1 MINSGDNII
10 DRIAIS
16 VTPAIRLHFD
26 FCSSIAL
33 RKPPSSTSRLPSNR
47 REMYTSAKQI
57 PDYRWPRI
65 TFTYSI
71 HLPLHT
77 GGYRILPRSG
87 GAASDTSCRKRVEG
101 EEEGAGT
108 GRIRRIARSPSG
120 RATDDD
126 KNGGIFIATV
136 NAVSCLPSCL
146 RRAYIMVF
154 SIIVRA
160 CIFLKFRPTKDNRAI
175 DNKWRA
181 IRRNR
186 VFTVKIILEF
196 PISTAETWL
205 SITTFCRWDR
215 VIST

>member
-1 MINSGDNII
+1 MINSDDNII

-33 RKPPSSTSRLPSNR
+33 RKPPSPTSRLPSNR
-47 REMYTSAKQI
+47 HEMYTSAKQI

-87 GAASDTSCRKRVEG
+87 VGGELVAILRTGKGLRERRTRRERRRSANRV
-101 EEEGAGT
+101 
-108 GRIRRIARSPSG
+108 ARSPSE

-126 KNGGIFIATV
+126 ENGGIFIATV
-136 NAVSCLPSCL
+136 NAVSCLSSCL
-146 RRAYIMVF
+146 RNVYVTVF
-154 SIIVRA
+154 SIIVSVWA
-160 CIFLKFRPTKDNRAI
+160 YTFLKFWPMKDNHAI
-175 DNKWRA
+175 NKWRA

-186 VFTVKIILEF
+186 VLQ
-196 PISTAETWL
+196 
-205 SITTFCRWDR
+205 
-215 VIST
+215 